1 MERQRKITLGI
12 RPGLAWSRFEAF
24 GGRSRTNITG
34 DSLPYLTRLGDI
46 FPVVEHNGSS
56 QHQLGR
62 PVIGGKRECARV
74 QEPGNR
80 EN

>member
-24 GGRSRTNITG
+24 RGHCLTSITG
-34 DSLPYLTRLGDI
+34 DSLPYLSKLGDI
-46 FPVVEHNGSS
+46 FPEVEHNGSS
-56 QHQLGR
+56 HHQLGR
-62 PVIGGKRECARV
+62 PVIGGKKVCARV